1 MVLPV
6 PTVLIAPIGEDPLHS
21 NTLLVEEGL
30 THQVD

>member
-21 NTLLVEEGL
+21 DTVLVEEGL
-30 THQVD
+30 PYHVD